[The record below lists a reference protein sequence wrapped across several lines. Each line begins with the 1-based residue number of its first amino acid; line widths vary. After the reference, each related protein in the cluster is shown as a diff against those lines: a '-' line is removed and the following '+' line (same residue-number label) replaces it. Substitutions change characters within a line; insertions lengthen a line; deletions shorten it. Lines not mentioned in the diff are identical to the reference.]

1 MAGVTVFTHV
11 SHGAPAFVHHPT
23 HPIPRAPPAH
33 HFLRVPDV
41 IRHPTPGG
49 RGSPPLRGVGRCSE
63 LSDVGS
69 NPSVTA
75 QSAVTAPLS
84 GEPREWV
91 RCADVVHYP
100 TPGGRGSPPLR
111 CVGGRGAAHRRRPT
125 VRRSLQKGPVR
136 GPVLFALK
144 CPRAFQ
150 AFFHGQIAQQRAGK
164 PTPSRS
170 LGKEQT
176 MSAPVG
182 GHWSRLR
189 MTSIWKRSTES
200 MYCSPG

>member
-1 MAGVTVFTHV
+1 MFGVPSRTRVTHGASTSRPPPHVCNPAGTARAPFYTGEPTFSVHPRRAGVEARPYGASA
-11 SHGAPAFVHHPT
+11 SHQ
-23 HPIPRAPPAH
+23 
-33 HFLRVPDV
+33 
-41 IRHPTPGG
+41 
-49 RGSPPLRGVGRCSE
+49 RCI
-63 LSDVGS
+63 

-84 GEPREWV
+84 GEPRW
-91 RCADVVHYP
+91 
-100 TPGGRGSPPLR
+100 
-111 CVGGRGAAHRRRPT
+111 RGAAHRRRPT

-150 AFFHGQIAQQRAGK
+150 PFFHGQIAQQRAGK

-170 LGKEQT
+170 LGKEQ
-176 MSAPVG
+176 MIIAPVG

-189 MTSIWKRSTES
+189 MTSIWKRSTS
-200 MYCSPG
+200 RMYCSPG